1 MCSTSWL
8 IVVFDNICLKANGKI
23 RFLGVKKGSAPP
35 VEIEGG
41 RVILAVF
48 PIGEHMGGKV
58 KFGGK
63 MTVFTD
69 KFTQFILF

>member
-8 IVVFDNICLKANGKI
+8 IVVFNNICLKANGKVC
-23 RFLGVKKGSAPP
+23 FLGVKKGSAPP
-35 VEIEGG
+35 VEIEG
-41 RVILAVF
+41 RSIIPAVF
-48 PIGEHMGGKV
+48 PIGKHMGGKV

-63 MTVFTD
+63 MTVLTD